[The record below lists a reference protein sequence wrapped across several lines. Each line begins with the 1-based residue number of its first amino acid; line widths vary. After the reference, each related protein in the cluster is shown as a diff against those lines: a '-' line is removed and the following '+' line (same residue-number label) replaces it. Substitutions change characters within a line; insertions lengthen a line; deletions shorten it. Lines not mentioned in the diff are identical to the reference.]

1 MTPISHLQYTDDS
14 LLFLDGGKDYLSNL
28 ISLIHCFELVLVMKI
43 NWKKSCM
50 VGINSNPEEYED
62 IAQAFDCQIRKFYI
76 DYFGA
81 LLGVSPLSR
90 EFWIPVSER
99 CK

>member
-1 MTPISHLQYTDDS
+1 MA
-14 LLFLDGGKDYLSNL
+14 
-28 ISLIHCFELVLVMKI
+28 
-43 NWKKSCM
+43 
-50 VGINSNPEEYED
+50 GINSNPEEYED

>member
-14 LLFLDGGKDYLSNL
+14 LLFLDRGKDYLSNL
-28 ISLIHCFELVLVMKI
+28 IYFDPLFELVLVMNI
-43 NWKKSCM
+43 NWKRSCM

-62 IAQAFDCQIRKFYI
+62 IAQALDCQIRKFHI
-76 DYFGA
+76 DYLGA

-90 EFWIPVSER
+90 EFCIPAIER